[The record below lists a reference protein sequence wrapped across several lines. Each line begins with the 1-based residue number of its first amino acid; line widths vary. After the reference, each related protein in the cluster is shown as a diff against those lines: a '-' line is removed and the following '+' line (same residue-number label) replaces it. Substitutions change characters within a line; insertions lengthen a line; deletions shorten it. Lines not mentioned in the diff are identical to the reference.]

1 MRPIVVGVDFS
12 SSSIHAIEYSIPIAN
27 KMGTDIILAWVD
39 KFTPT
44 ESIYPDTSNDTRNEA
59 KKRFTALI
67 IQYKKELAEGIKMEY
82 KLRKGKIYHEL
93 EILAKNVNAMMIIA
107 GSHGLSG
114 YEEYWMGSNAYKIV
128 TYASCPVIT
137 VRFDFTINDNIDKIL
152 VPIAGYP
159 ETLQKLPFIA
169 KLAKVFNSE
178 VHIIATHY
186 SNLKSIQRIAGKYG
200 NQAVQYFKGQ
210 KIRNI
215 YDDIVSEDI
224 TKGVLSYATA
234 IGADLIGI
242 MTDQETPANILLG
255 PHSQQLI
262 NQSPQPVLS
271 MHPQEHFCL

>member
-12 SSSIHAIEYSIPIAN
+12 SSSIHAVEYAIPLAN
-27 KMGTDIILAWVD
+27 KLGTDIILAWVD
-39 KFTPT
+39 KFTPA
-44 ESIYPDTSNDTRNEA
+44 ESIYPDTSIDTRNEA
-59 KKRFTALI
+59 KKRFTSLI
-67 IQYKKELAEGIKMEY
+67 IQYKKELADGIKIGY

-137 VRFDFTINDNIDKIL
+137 VRFDFTINANIDKIL
-152 VPIAGYP
+152 LPIASYQ

-169 KLAKVFNSE
+169 NLAKVFDSE
-178 VHIIATHY
+178 VHILATHY
-186 SNLKSIQRIAGKYG
+186 SKLKSIQRIARKYG
-200 NQAVQYFKGQ
+200 NQAVQYFKDK

-224 TKGVLSYATA
+224 TKGILSYATA
-234 IGADLIGI
+234 IKADLIGI

-255 PHSQQLI
+255 PHSQQII

-271 MHPQEHFCL
+271 MHPQEHFSL

>member
-200 NQAVQYFKGQ
+200 NQAVQYFKDQ

>member
-12 SSSIHAIEYSIPIAN
+12 SSSIHAIEYAIPIAN
-27 KMGTDIILAWVD
+27 KLESDIILVWID

-44 ESIYPDTSNDTRNEA
+44 ESIYPDTSIDTRNEA
-59 KKRFTALI
+59 KKRFTELM
-67 IQYKKELAEGIKMEY
+67 IQYKKELADGIKMEY

-93 EILAKNVNAMMIIA
+93 EILARNVSAMMIIA

-114 YEEYWMGSNAYKIV
+114 YEEYWIGSNAFKIV

-137 VRFDFTINDNIDKIL
+137 VRFDFTINVNIGKIL
-152 VPIAGYP
+152 VPIDSSP
-159 ETLQKLPFIA
+159 ETLQKLPFVA

-178 VHIIATHY
+178 VHIVATHY
-186 SNLKSIQRIAGKYG
+186 SNLKSIQRIAGKYAI
-200 NQAVQYFKGQ
+200 QAVQYFKGQ
-210 KIRNI
+210 KISNV

-224 TKGVLSYATA
+224 TKGILSYATA
-234 IGADLIGI
+234 VGADLIGI
-242 MTDQETPANILLG
+242 VTDQETPANILLG
-255 PHSQQLI
+255 PHAQRLI

>member
-12 SSSIHAIEYSIPIAN
+12 SSSIHAIEYAIPLAN
-27 KMGTDIILAWVD
+27 KLGTDIILVWVD
-39 KFTPT
+39 KFIPT
-44 ESIYPDTSNDTRNEA
+44 ESIYPDTSIDTRNEA

-93 EILAKNVNAMMIIA
+93 EILARNVNAMMIIA

-137 VRFDFTINDNIDKIL
+137 VRFDFTINANIDKIL
-152 VPIAGYP
+152 VPIASSP

-200 NQAVQYFKGQ
+200 NQAVQYFKDQ

-234 IGADLIGI
+234 IEADLIGI

-255 PHSQQLI
+255 PHSQRLI
-262 NQSPQPVLS
+262 NQSPQPVMC

>member
-1 MRPIVVGVDFS
+1 MRPIIVGVDFS
-12 SSSIHAIEYSIPIAN
+12 SSSIHAVEYAIPLAN
-27 KMGTDIILAWVD
+27 KMGTDILLAWVD
-39 KFTPT
+39 KYTPT
-44 ESIYPDTSNDTRNEA
+44 ESIYPDTSIDTRNEA
-59 KKRFTALI
+59 KKRFTSLI
-67 IQYKKELAEGIKMEY
+67 IQYKNELADGIKIEY

-93 EILAKNVNAMMIIA
+93 EILARNVNAMMIIA

-114 YEEYWMGSNAYKIV
+114 YEEFWMGSNAYKIV

-137 VRFDFTINDNIDKIL
+137 VRFDFTINANIHKIL
-152 VPIAGYP
+152 VPIASYP

-178 VHIIATHY
+178 VHIIATH
-186 SNLKSIQRIAGKYG
+186 SSKLKSIQKIAGKYG
-200 NQAVQYFKGQ
+200 NQAVQYFKDQ

-215 YDDIVSEDI
+215 YNDIVSEDI

-271 MHPQEHFCL
+271 MHPQENFCL

>member
-1 MRPIVVGVDFS
+1 
-12 SSSIHAIEYSIPIAN
+12 
-27 KMGTDIILAWVD
+27 
-39 KFTPT
+39 
-44 ESIYPDTSNDTRNEA
+44 
-59 KKRFTALI
+59 
-67 IQYKKELAEGIKMEY
+67 MEY

-271 MHPQEHFCL
+271 MHPQEHFC